1 MINYKTLGLSASLTG
16 LDVELW
22 DVVNEP
28 KRFDKVEVIWLTT
41 GDHTL
46 MLEIVVGSV
55 EELSN

>member
-28 KRFDKVEVIWLTT
+28 KRFDKVRPF
-41 GDHTL
+41 D
-46 MLEIVVGSV
+46 
-55 EELSN
+55 